1 MLESSHCSK
10 GRGGVPADRDCGLVG
25 APGASAAPQAAVFA
39 EQVGADAHLLVMMV
53 PPAQQDDLAP
63 LPREL
68 VFIIDTSGSMHGESL
83 EQAKAAVV
91 AALKRLRP
99 EDRFNVIQF
108 NSVTHALF
116 PQPVAADADE
126 VALAW
131 PYVSALPAEGGTE
144 MLD

>member
-1 MLESSHCSK
+1 
-10 GRGGVPADRDCGLVG
+10 
-25 APGASAAPQAAVFA
+25 
-39 EQVGADAHLLVMMV
+39 MMV
-53 PPAQQDDLAP
+53 PPAQQDDLAV

-99 EDRFNVIQF
+99 QDRFNVIQF

-116 PQPVAADADE
+116 PQPVAADADK

-131 PYVSALPAEGGTE
+131 HYVSALAAEGGTE
-144 MLD
+144 MLPALELGLGGAPGAEEHTA